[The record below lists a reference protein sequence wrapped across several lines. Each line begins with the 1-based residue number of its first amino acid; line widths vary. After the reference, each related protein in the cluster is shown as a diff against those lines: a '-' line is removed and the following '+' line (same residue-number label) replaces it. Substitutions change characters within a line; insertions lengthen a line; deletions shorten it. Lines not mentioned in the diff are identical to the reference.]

1 MKKTIKV
8 TNILSKETKMEIEI
22 NNDCGVIVKLIKYDK
37 VFNNLIQD
45 FILYKDKII
54 VDNYKKVSSAELV
67 NMIMDSLE
75 TLTEGVI
82 AIMELNCVVN
92 VN

>member
-1 MKKTIKV
+1 MNKTLRVINV
-8 TNILSKETKMEIEI
+8 ISNETKMEIEI

-45 FILYKDKII
+45 FVVYKDKLI

-67 NMIMDSLE
+67 NIIMDSLE
-75 TLTEGVI
+75 YLTEGAI

>member
-1 MKKTIKV
+1 MKKTISV
-8 TNILSKETKMEIEI
+8 IDIINNETKMEVEI

-37 VFNNLIQD
+37 VFNNLIED
-45 FILYKDKII
+45 FVLYKDKLI
-54 VDNYKKVSSAELV
+54 VDNYKKVSSVELV

-82 AIMELNCVVN
+82 SIMELNCVVN
-92 VN
+92 VK